1 MDLTQ
6 ADIPTRTD
14 KSSMVTCF
22 GREEHD
28 GCERRDHLRPT
39 GPTAT
44 LRYNHS
50 KMNTVV
56 RPRTVRDTAVEEQDK
71 LLEQHTQW
79 ASDMTLTS
87 SKSALSPMIINT
99 LHRSVDS
106 RPSSLESN
114 DDMALP
120 DGGYRTISDINNFS
134 KGEDSVGCD
143 ILNTFDN
150 CGSAVVDA
158 EDYEPSITDSRPPI
172 ILTLAIFNRFK
183 TFQTR
188 LRTSDIRVTV
198 FTSIV

>member
-1 MDLTQ
+1 
-6 ADIPTRTD
+6 
-14 KSSMVTCF
+14 
-22 GREEHD
+22 
-28 GCERRDHLRPT
+28 
-39 GPTAT
+39 
-44 LRYNHS
+44 
-50 KMNTVV
+50 
-56 RPRTVRDTAVEEQDK
+56 
-71 LLEQHTQW
+71 
-79 ASDMTLTS
+79 MTLTS

-158 EDYEPSITDSRPPI
+158 EDYEPSTTDSRPPI
-172 ILTLAIFNRFK
+172 ILTIYVYKGVTENR
-183 TFQTR
+183 
-188 LRTSDIRVTV
+188 
-198 FTSIV
+198 